1 MGTQT
6 HPRVPWKGMETPDS
20 RNVAGQPCPG
30 LASVCPNGPMS
41 MLGLAQPPLGGGEYR
56 EGACVGRVPLPQ
68 LLLTMVLGQEKA
80 RWAIFTSKQ
89 GNEKGG
95 QPTFLTAT

>member
-56 EGACVGRVPLPQ
+56 EGACVGPGSS
-68 LLLTMVLGQEKA
+68 TTAAAHYGTGAGK
-80 RWAIFTSKQ
+80 SKMGHIHLQ
-89 GNEKGG
+89 TGK
-95 QPTFLTAT
+95 